1 MKKCSKYFLLISLLF
16 IPTLVFASS
25 GDDSVPIAAAILTE
39 AIISIH
45 MSIFVLIPISDILT
59 NDGSK
64 KLFWKL
70 FIARAVILIIFD
82 LFITTRIV
90 VVDGVL
96 LFIGAFILVPILM
109 LITKRKSYQT
119 ETYPDYKKP
128 TYDVKATTN
137 VNQIN
142 TSTCPKCGNILGIDD
157 KFCSVCGTA
166 HEVNNNQS
174 SPQQKVFVNYLNF
187 DPIFNNDED
196 EVVEAFIDRELIKA
210 GVKKG
215 LTSREVLIRKNILN
229 VIFSILIFVY
239 VSLIFFHFPLYTYI
253 IGAIILY
260 VYFIATNKYNL
271 TRYLER
277 EVMSRPNEKISNIVM
292 NIKSSL
298 VSDYSNLF
306 ELVLVLIAVVSS
318 LVVFSKPRILYEKT
332 EGGYAVRF
340 YAFGLSNYKTAVIP
354 DTYKGE
360 KVVSLRGNTF
370 SNMPYLKS
378 VELPD
383 TIIEIRGQ
391 AFKNDSNLTSVNIPS
406 NLEYLGG
413 GAFYGCSSITSII
426 LPDTLTYMGGEV
438 FYKASS
444 LKHVKLSNSLS
455 EIRGDSFEYCTSLK
469 SITIPDS
476 VERIGG
482 HAFYGDIELVEVI
495 FSANSRLNEIG
506 SSAFRQ
512 CNNLYSITIP
522 SGVYVNERAFK
533 ESPTSVKY
541 FE

>member
-1 MKKCSKYFLLISLLF
+1 MKKCSKYFLLISLFF

-25 GDDSVPIAAAILTE
+25 GDDFISLPSAIFVE
-39 AIISIH
+39 AFLSIH
-45 MSIFVLIPISDILT
+45 MSFFVLMPISSMLAAEEW
-59 NDGSK
+59 K

-70 FIARAVILIIFD
+70 FV
-82 LFITTRIV
+82 TRIV
-90 VVDGVL
+90 ILLFCDLYITPAVVLVDGSL
-96 LFIGAFILVPILM
+96 LFIGAFVFVPVLM
-109 LITKRKSYQT
+109 SITKRRPFQKG
-119 ETYPDYKKP
+119 TYPDYKKS
-128 TYDVKATTN
+128 TYN
-137 VNQIN
+137 VNQTN
-142 TSTCPKCGNILGIDD
+142 TSICPKCGNALRIDD
-157 KFCSVCGTA
+157 KFCSVCGAA
-166 HEVNNNQS
+166 HEVSNS
-174 SPQQKVFVNYLNF
+174 ESLPQQKVFVNYLNF

-196 EVVEAFIDRELIKA
+196 ELLEAFIDRELIKA
-210 GVKKG
+210 KIEKG
-215 LTSREVLIRKNILN
+215 LTSREVLVRKNILS
-229 VIFSILIFVY
+229 VIFSVLIFVY
-239 VSLIFFHFPLYTYI
+239 VSLTFFHFPLYTYI

-260 VYFIATNKYNL
+260 AYFIVPKKYNL
-271 TRYLER
+271 KRYLKR
-277 EVMSRPNEKISNIVM
+277 EIMSRPNEKISNIVM
-292 NIKSSL
+292 NVKSSL
-298 VSDYSNLF
+298 VSDYSGLF
-306 ELVLVLIAVVSS
+306 ELVLVLIAVLSS

-340 YAFGLSNYKTAVIP
+340 YAFGISNYKTAVIP

-383 TIIEIRGQ
+383 TIVEIRGQ
-391 AFKNDSNLTSVNIPS
+391 AFKNDSNLTSVNIPA
-406 NLEYLGG
+406 NLKYLGG
-413 GAFYGCSSITSII
+413 GAFYGCSSITSVI

-444 LKHVKLSNSLS
+444 LEYVKLSNSLS

-476 VERIGG
+476 IERIGG
-482 HAFYGDIELVEVI
+482 HAFYGDTSLSEVI
-495 FSANSRLNEIG
+495 FTADSSLNEIG

-522 SGVYVNERAFK
+522 RDAYVNERAFK
-533 ESPTSVKY
+533 ESPTSVEY